1 MAHYNRRASRI
12 KTKLVAISIETI
24 LLILNVIVFT
34 QQSLKNLLE
43 EN

>member
-1 MAHYNRRASRI
+1 MAHYNRRVSRI